1 MNINID
7 SKFMRFLGR
16 LGDMFILNLLYMIC
30 CIPIITIGAATTA
43 LYYNTLKMAENRES
57 YVGKQFLKSFLSNF
71 KQATIIWLIILVLGI
86 VLAADFVIVGSFS
99 SRPLAAMGTVAVLV
113 VGVVLILMAVYVF
126 PVLARFD
133 NSVKNIMKYALIMAI
148 RHLPSTIVILVIH
161 SLPLLLAFVSLEALV
176 LGLLPVLLVTVS
188 ILAYFESKLFSRIF
202 SNYYPKTEDYDFA
215 HYNKK
220 SLQKHFRHGRT
231 DQN

>member
-1 MNINID
+1 MNPD
-7 SKFMRFLGR
+7 GRVMSFLAR
-16 LGDMFILNLLYMIC
+16 LGDMFILNILYVVC

-57 YVGKQFLKSFLSNF
+57 YVWKEFLRTFKENF
-71 KQATIIWLIILVLGI
+71 KQATVIWMIILVIG
-86 VLAADFVIVGSFS
+86 
-99 SRPLAAMGTVAVLV
+99 AVLV
-113 VGVVLILMAVYVF
+113 ADFFVMGGIGSQALASVTAIVVIVVGIFLILMGVYVF

-133 NSVKNIMKYALIMAI
+133 NSVKNIMKYALLMAI
-148 RHLPSTIVILVIH
+148 RHLPSTIVILARH
-161 SLPLLLAFVSLEALV
+161 SVPLLLAFASLEAFIK
-176 LGLLPVLLVTVS
+176 GLLPVLLFTAS

-220 SLQKHFRHGRT
+220 NRGGFLSWQNRQK
-231 DQN
+231 

>member
-1 MNINID
+1 MNPD
-7 SKFMRFLGR
+7 SRIMSFLAK
-16 LGDMFILNLLYMIC
+16 LGDMFILNVLYLVC

-57 YVGKQFLKSFLSNF
+57 YVWREFLRTFKENF
-71 KQATIIWLIILVLGI
+71 KQATIIWMIILVIG
-86 VLAADFVIVGSFS
+86 
-99 SRPLAAMGTVAVLV
+99 AVLV
-113 VGVVLILMAVYVF
+113 GDFLVMGGIGSQALASVTAIVVIVVGVFLILTAVYVF

-133 NSVKNIMKYALIMAI
+133 NSVLNIMKYALLMAI
-148 RHLPSTIVILVIH
+148 RHLPSTVVILAIH
-161 SLPLLLAFVSLEALV
+161 SVPLLLAFASLEAFIR
-176 LGLLPVLLVTVS
+176 GLLPVLLFTVS

-220 SLQKHFRHGRT
+220 NRGGFLTWQNRQK
-231 DQN
+231 

>member
-1 MNINID
+1 MNPD
-7 SKFMRFLGR
+7 GRVMSFLAR
-16 LGDMFILNLLYMIC
+16 LGDMFILNILYVVC

-57 YVGKQFLKSFLSNF
+57 YVWKEFLRTFKENF
-71 KQATIIWLIILVLGI
+71 KQATVIWMLILVIG
-86 VLAADFVIVGSFS
+86 
-99 SRPLAAMGTVAVLV
+99 AVLV
-113 VGVVLILMAVYVF
+113 ADFFVMGGIGSQALASVTAIVVIVVGIFLILMGVYVF

-133 NSVKNIMKYALIMAI
+133 NSVKNIMKYALLMAI
-148 RHLPSTIVILVIH
+148 RHLPSTIVILAIH
-161 SLPLLLAFVSLEALV
+161 SVPLLLAFASLEAFIK
-176 LGLLPVLLVTVS
+176 GLLPVLLFTAS

-220 SLQKHFRHGRT
+220 NRGGFLSWQNRQK
-231 DQN
+231 

>member
-1 MNINID
+1 MNPD
-7 SKFMRFLGR
+7 GRVMSFLAR
-16 LGDMFILNLLYMIC
+16 LGDMFILNILYVVC

-57 YVGKQFLKSFLSNF
+57 YVWKEFLRTFKENF
-71 KQATIIWLIILVLGI
+71 RQATIIWMIILVIG
-86 VLAADFVIVGSFS
+86 
-99 SRPLAAMGTVAVLV
+99 AVLV
-113 VGVVLILMAVYVF
+113 ADFFVMGGIGSQSLASVTAIVVIVVGIFLILMGVYVF

-133 NSVKNIMKYALIMAI
+133 NSVKNIMKYALLMAI
-148 RHLPSTIVILVIH
+148 RHLPSTVIILAIH
-161 SLPLLLAFVSLEALV
+161 SVPLLLAFASLEAFIK
-176 LGLLPVLLVTVS
+176 GLLPVLLFTAS

-220 SLQKHFRHGRT
+220 NRGGFLSWQNRQK
-231 DQN
+231 